1 VSALLGIDVGTSST
15 KGVLVNPAGELLART
30 DRPHQ
35 TPMPKPG
42 WFEHDAERV
51 WWAET
56 AAIGRELCERGDE
69 VAGVCVS
76 GIGPCALVADASG
89 RPLRRAILY
98 GIDTR
103 AEREIDELERE
114 LGAEAIL
121 ARCGSPLTSQSVGPK
136 LRWIQRHEPAVWDA
150 TRTLLMPSS
159 LAVLR
164 LTGEY
169 VLDHHSASQCQPLY
183 DLERAGWNE
192 EIAELVAPG
201 LRLPRLLWPGD
212 QAGVVSPAAAAETG
226 IPAGT
231 PVAAGTIDAWAEA
244 ISVGLR
250 RPGELMLMY
259 GTTMFMIGLAAEA
272 RPNPGLWLTRW
283 AFPEHYSRAA
293 GLATAGALTDWFGNL
308 SSAAY
313 GELELEAR
321 DVPAG
326 AGGLLTLP
334 YFAGER
340 TPLFDP
346 AARGVICGLHLGH
359 GRGHIYRAL
368 LEGTA
373 FAVRHN
379 VETMRAAGD
388 DVGEIVA
395 VGGGTRGE
403 LWTRIVSDV
412 TGLPQRIPSVTVG
425 ASYGDALLAA
435 VMTGL
440 ADPGSDW
447 NPTATVVEPRAAG
460 IYDDLYGRFR
470 ALYRDTRESSHWLAE
485 FQRESAGAGAAETG
499 SEAAVG

>member
-1 VSALLGIDVGTSST
+1 
-15 KGVLVNPAGELLART
+15 
-30 DRPHQ
+30 
-35 TPMPKPG
+35 MPRPG
-42 WFEHDAERV
+42 WFEHDADRV
-51 WWAET
+51 WWAEV
-56 AAIGRELCERGDE
+56 ADIGRQLCERADD

-76 GIGPCALVADASG
+76 GIGPCVLVADASG

-103 AEREIDELERE
+103 AEREIVELEQE
-114 LGAEAIL
+114 LGADAIL

-136 LRWIQRHEPAVWDA
+136 LRWIQRHEPDVWKSA
-150 TRTLLMPSS
+150 GMLLMPSS

-183 DLERAGWNE
+183 DLERAAWNE

-201 LRLPRLLWPGD
+201 LPLPRLLWPGE
-212 QAGVVSPAAAAETG
+212 QAGVVAPAAAAETG

-244 ISVGLR
+244 VSVGLR

-272 RPNPGLWLTRW
+272 NPNPGLWLTRW
-283 AFPEHYSRAA
+283 AFPENYSRAA
-293 GLATAGALTDWFGNL
+293 GLATAGALTDWFANL
-308 SSAAY
+308 TSAAY
-313 GELELEAR
+313 GELEAEAQ
-321 DVPAG
+321 DVPDG
-326 AGGLLTLP
+326 AGGLLALP

-346 AARGVICGLHLGH
+346 AARGVLCGLHLGH
-359 GRGHIYRAL
+359 GRGHLYRAL

-379 VETMRAAGD
+379 IETMRAAGD
-388 DVGEIVA
+388 AVSEIVA

-403 LWTRIVSDV
+403 LWPRIVSDV
-412 TGLPQRIPSVTVG
+412 TGLPQRVPSVTVG
-425 ASYGDALLAA
+425 ASYGDALIAA
-435 VMTGL
+435 TMTGL
-440 ADPGSDW
+440 AGPDSGW
-447 NPTATVVEPRAAG
+447 NSTATIVEPRPPG
-460 IYDDLYGRFR
+460 VYDDLYGRFR
-470 ALYRDTRESSHWLAE
+470 SLYPETRESSHWLAA
-485 FQRESAGAGAAETG
+485 FQ